1 MTPSRRQILAGT
13 GLTIAAASLSACGT
27 IMYPERKGQ
36 IDGKIDPTVA
46 ILNGIGLLLF
56 LVPGVIAFAV
66 DFSNGTIYLPG
77 TQTKGRRADTGDVKE
92 VAFTGELTR
101 ARLDAVWAETYGHT
115 APFRFGDLEQQPVAD
130 RAALHA
136 ELHRHSAGQVFAG

>member
-13 GLTIAAASLSACGT
+13 GLTLAAASLSACGT

-46 ILNGIGLLLF
+46 ILNGVGLLLF

-77 TQTKGRRADTGDVKE
+77 TQTRGRRAGKTEVRE
-92 VAFTGELTR
+92 VAYAGDLTS
-101 ARLDAVWAETYGHT
+101 ARLDAVWTETYGHD
-115 APFRFGDLEQQPVAD
+115 APFRFKDLERREVAD
-130 RAALHA
+130 KAVLSAQLAPHA
-136 ELHRHSAGQVFAG
+136 SAQVFAG

>member
-1 MTPSRRQILAGT
+1 MKRSRRQVLAGT
-13 GLTIAAASLSACGT
+13 GLTLAAASLSACGT

-77 TQTKGRRADTGDVKE
+77 TQTRGRRAGTDEVKE

-101 ARLDAVWAETYGHT
+101 ARLDAAWTETYGHT
-115 APFRFGDLEQQPVAD
+115 APFRFDDLEQQAVAD
-130 RAALHA
+130 RTVLHA
-136 ELHRHSAGQVFAG
+136 ELHRHAAAQVFAG

>member
-1 MTPSRRQILAGT
+1 MTPSRRQLLAGT
-13 GLTIAAASLSACGT
+13 GLSFAAASLGACGT

-36 IDGKIDPTVA
+36 VDGKIDPTVA

-77 TQTKGRRADTGDVKE
+77 TQKTRRRAEVKE
-92 VAFTGELTR
+92 VRYAGDLTQ
-101 ARLDAVWAETYGHT
+101 ARLDAVWTETYGHD
-115 APFRFGDLEQQPVAD
+115 APFRFTDLERRPAD
-130 RAALHA
+130 NLSAVRA
-136 ELHRHSAGQVFAG
+136 ELTRHAAAQVFAG

>member
-13 GLTIAAASLSACGT
+13 GLSLAAASLSACGT

-77 TQTKGRRADTGDVKE
+77 TQTRGRRAETGDVKE
-92 VAFTGELTR
+92 VKYSGELTR
-101 ARLDAVWAETYGHT
+101 ARLDAVWTETYGHT
-115 APFRFGDLEQQPVAD
+115 APFRFDDLEQQKVAD
-130 RAALHA
+130 PATLHA
-136 ELHRHSAGQVFAG
+136 ELHRYGAAQVFAG

>member
-1 MTPSRRQILAGT
+1 MTPSRRQLLAGS
-13 GLTIAAASLSACGT
+13 GLALAATSLSACGT

-46 ILNGIGLLLF
+46 ILDGIGLLLF

-77 TQTKGRRADTGDVKE
+77 TGRRAEAADGVREVKYSGD
-92 VAFTGELTR
+92 LTR
-101 ARLDAVWAETYGHT
+101 ARLDSAWTETYGHT
-115 APFRFGDLEQQPVAD
+115 APFQLEDLERREVAD
-130 RAALHA
+130 RDVLHA
-136 ELHRHSAGQVFAG
+136 ELHRHATAQVFAG

>member
-1 MTPSRRQILAGT
+1 MTPSRRQLLAGT
-13 GLTIAAASLSACGT
+13 GLTLAAAALGACGT

-46 ILNGIGLLLF
+46 ILNGIGLFFF

-77 TQTKGRRADTGDVKE
+77 TQTRGRRAGTGEVKE
-92 VAFTGELTR
+92 VAYTGELTR
-101 ARLDAVWAETYGHT
+101 ARLDAVWTETYGYA
-115 APFRFGDLEQQPVAD
+115 APFRFDELERRPVSD
-130 RAALHA
+130 TAALRA
-136 ELHRHSAGQVFAG
+136 ELRRHAGLQMFAG

>member
-1 MTPSRRQILAGT
+1 MTPSRRQLLTGT
-13 GLTIAAASLSACGT
+13 GLTLAAVSLGACGT

-46 ILNGIGLLLF
+46 ILNGVGLLLF

-77 TQTKGRRADTGDVKE
+77 TQTRGRRAGTTGVRE
-92 VAFTGELTR
+92 VAFQGDLTA
-101 ARLDAVWAETYGHT
+101 ARLDAAWTETYGHD
-115 APFRFGDLEQQPVAD
+115 APFRLSDLERREISDKGELTATLVH
-130 RAALHA
+130 HA
-136 ELHRHSAGQVFAG
+136 GNQVFAA

>member
-1 MTPSRRQILAGT
+1 
-13 GLTIAAASLSACGT
+13 
-27 IMYPERKGQ
+27 MYPERKGQ

-77 TQTKGRRADTGDVKE
+77 TQTRGRRAGTNEVKE
-92 VAFTGELTR
+92 IAFTGELTR
-101 ARLDAVWAETYGHT
+101 ARLDAAWTETYGHT
-115 APFRFGDLEQQPVAD
+115 APFRFDDLEQQAVAD
-130 RAALHA
+130 LTALHA
-136 ELHRHSAGQVFAG
+136 ELHRHAGEQVFAG

>member
-1 MTPSRRQILAGT
+1 MTPTRRQLLAGT
-13 GLTIAAASLSACGT
+13 GLTLAAASLSACGT

-36 IDGKIDPTVA
+36 IDGKLDSTVV

-77 TQTKGRRADTGDVKE
+77 TGRRADLKTVPFEGD
-92 VAFTGELTR
+92 LTE
-101 ARLDAVWAETYGHT
+101 ARLDRVWTETYGHG
-115 APFRFGDLEQQPVAD
+115 APFRVADLERRPLED
-130 RAALHA
+130 KSALRTELQRHA
-136 ELHRHSAGQVFAG
+136 GQQVFAG